1 MSNIRARIARRL
13 LRIARELVALNENVD
28 RHEIAYCR
36 RQFEKELRDEGNWEN
51 HMNGGVPGE
60 ETIQNSLEVFDRLMK
75 QTLDN
80 SSFTTLYPDNLVDR
94 YKEMGRG
101 KVAPQCA
108 NILYKLFNDEAKM
121 LHLKTFRH

>member
-1 MSNIRARIARRL
+1 MSNIRTVIARRL

-28 RHEIAYCR
+28 RHEIEYCR
-36 RQFEKELRDEGNWEN
+36 KQFEKELRDEGNLEN
-51 HMNGGVPGE
+51 RRNGGVPDE
-60 ETIQNSLEVFDRLMK
+60 ETIQKSLEVFDRLMK

-94 YKEMGRG
+94 YAEMGRG
-101 KVAPQCA
+101 KAAPQSGG
-108 NILYKLFNDEAKM
+108 ILYKLFNDEAKM